1 MAGASS
7 SSSSSSSGGKARR
20 VRVALRVRPR
30 KTTEQDECLALV
42 PETASVQIPGRD
54 GQWQEFQLDNVY
66 GPDSTQRSIFD
77 TNVRPMLDEAL
88 TGVNATIFAYGMT
101 GSGKTFTIEGTAEHP
116 GIVINTVMY
125 LLAKRTHANDFTFS
139 VSFFEIYCENVI
151 DLLAA
156 ARPTS
161 SGATAP
167 SGNQSASGQGSLNG
181 SGSKS
186 LDIRTGEHGEILV
199 VGLQSVTVGEYADF
213 QRAYRKAAENRSV
226 AATNL
231 NERSSRSHLVIQ
243 IHLKRKRGPGKT
255 GLRSKINLVDLAGS
269 ENNRRTGNTGQQL
282 KESGAI
288 NTSLFTLGKV
298 VDALNEGLPRV
309 PYRESKMTRI
319 LQDSLGGKASA
330 LIIANVAGSK
340 QFATETLSTLQFAT
354 KSRRIVNNPVV
365 NHDAMPVPPPQP
377 TVTSTVSSSSD
388 RKRQLE
394 QWQQQQGKASK
405 RAKHHHTTNG
415 LAPLTA
421 TTASRRPA
429 TATAAAAPGISLD
442 DIKAYVDSAN
452 EKLHNKLKHEFL
464 AELETKLPVAAP
476 APALRP
482 PQTPPRRHLAL
493 SNPMLNMTPNTSAT
507 VTRLL
512 LDKAD
517 THFDAGEYPDAAN
530 KYRSALAFR
539 LASED
544 RARCAA
550 QIALCAARITAPA
563 PLAEPARTA
572 SEPAV
577 PSMEPAAPSTVDA
590 SPAVVRKRRKAR
602 PPRVVVLDDDDDDWM
617 EVDAPASAPP
627 PPPPVPAAPAP
638 DSDGAALDL
647 TVLATGPAAR
657 RKRKLWKG
665 ASKLS
670 AGLASSA
677 APSITLSD
685 TDEPDDAKDGD
696 YVHIPEASPPPRGPS
711 PPLASTKSRHSG
723 TDQVRAAVRDAEA
736 DGVAGALLETLNSGN
751 VEKIH
756 ALPQIGK
763 SRAQQLVDHTTIH
776 GRFERIEGVLGVHG
790 FGVKLA
796 VKLVEGF
803 RKARAVAAG
812 RGDAA

>member
-7 SSSSSSSGGKARR
+7 SSSSSSTGGKARR

-30 KTTEQDECLALV
+30 KPTEQDECLALV
-42 PETASVQIPGRD
+42 PESASVQIPGRD

-66 GPDSTQRSIFD
+66 GPDTTQRAIFD
-77 TNVRPMLDEAL
+77 ANVRPMLDEAL
-88 TGVNATIFAYGMT
+88 TGVNATVFAYGMT

-125 LLAKRTHANDFTFS
+125 LLAKRTHANDFSFS

-156 ARPTS
+156 TRPTS

-186 LDIRTGEHGEILV
+186 LDIRTGEHGEIMV
-199 VGLQSVTVGEYADF
+199 VGLQSVAVGEYGDF

-243 IHLKRKRGPGKT
+243 IHLKRKRGPGKA
-255 GLRSKINLVDLAGS
+255 GLRAKINLVDLAGS
-269 ENNRRTGNTGQQL
+269 ENNRRTGNKGQQL

-319 LQDSLGGKASA
+319 LQDSLGGKAAA

-340 QFATETLSTLQFAT
+340 Q
-354 KSRRIVNNPVV
+354 
-365 NHDAMPVPPPQP
+365 
-377 TVTSTVSSSSD
+377 
-388 RKRQLE
+388 
-394 QWQQQQGKASK
+394 SK
-405 RAKHHHTTNG
+405 RA
-415 LAPLTA
+415 APTSA
-421 TTASRRPA
+421 ASRKPM
-429 TATAAAAPGISLD
+429 TATAAAGAPGISLD
-442 DIKAYVDSAN
+442 DIKAYAYVDSAN
-452 EKLHNKLKHEFL
+452 EKLHDKLKHEFL

-476 APALRP
+476 APPPRP
-482 PQTPPRRHLAL
+482 PQTPPRHLLAPR
-493 SNPMLNMTPNTSAT
+493 NPMLDMTPNTSAT

-517 THFDAGEYPDAAN
+517 AHFDAGEYADAAN

-539 LASED
+539 LAPED

-550 QIALCAARITAPA
+550 RIAFCAARVTAPA
-563 PLAEPARTA
+563 PLAEPAHTTD
-572 SEPAV
+572 
-577 PSMEPAAPSTVDA
+577 PAAPATVEA

-602 PPRVVVLDDDDDDWM
+602 PPRVVVLDDDDEDRM
-617 EVDAPASAPP
+617 EAEAPASP

-638 DSDGAALDL
+638 ESDGATVDL
-647 TVLATGPAAR
+647 TVLATGPTAR

-670 AGLASSA
+670 TGPASTTI
-677 APSITLSD
+677 PSITLSD
-685 TDEPDDAKDGD
+685 TDEPNNAKDGD

-711 PPLASTKSRHSG
+711 PPPASAKSRHSG

-736 DGVAGALLETLNSGN
+736 DGVADALLETLNSGN

-776 GRFERIEGVLGVHG
+776 GRFERIEGVLAVHG

-803 RKARAVAAG
+803 RKARVAAVG
-812 RGDAA
+812 KREAA

>member
-30 KTTEQDECLALV
+30 KPTEQDECLALV
-42 PETASVQIPGRD
+42 PEIASVQIPGRD

-66 GPDSTQRSIFD
+66 GPESTQRAIFD

-125 LLAKRTHANDFTFS
+125 LLAKRTHSDDFSFS

-243 IHLKRKRGPGKT
+243 IHLKRKRGPGKA
-255 GLRSKINLVDLAGS
+255 GLRAKINLVDLAGS
-269 ENNRRTGNTGQQL
+269 ENNRRTGNKGQQL

-354 KSRRIVNNPVV
+354 KSRKIVNNPVV
-365 NHDAMPVPPPQP
+365 NHDAAPAPPPP
-377 TVTSTVSSSSD
+377 STATSTASSSSD

-394 QWQQQQGKASK
+394 QWQQQQGKAGK
-405 RAKHHHTTNG
+405 RAKLHHPTNG
-415 LAPLTA
+415 LAPPT
-421 TTASRRPA
+421 TTASRKPA
-429 TATAAAAPGISLD
+429 IATTAAAPGISLD

-452 EKLHNKLKHEFL
+452 EKLHDKLKHEFL

-476 APALRP
+476 ASAPRP
-482 PQTPPRRHLAL
+482 PQTPPRHHLAP
-493 SNPMLNMTPNTSAT
+493 SNPMLDMTPNTSAT

-517 THFDAGEYPDAAN
+517 AHFDAGEYADAAN

-550 QIALCAARITAPA
+550 RIALCGARAAAPA
-563 PLAEPARTA
+563 PLAEPARTT
-572 SEPAV
+572 
-577 PSMEPAAPSTVDA
+577 EPAAPATVDA

-602 PPRVVVLDDDDDDWM
+602 PPRVVVLDDDDDDRM

-627 PPPPVPAAPAP
+627 PPPPIPAASALET
-638 DSDGAALDL
+638 DSTALNL

-665 ASKLS
+665 ASQLS
-670 AGLASSA
+670 AGLASFA
-677 APSITLSD
+677 IPSITLSD
-685 TDEPDDAKDGD
+685 GDEPDDDMDGD
-696 YVHIPEASPPPRGPS
+696 YVHIPEAPPPPRGPS
-711 PPLASTKSRHSG
+711 PPPASAKSRHSG

-736 DGVAGALLETLNSGN
+736 DGVADALLETLNSGN

-776 GRFERIEGVLGVHG
+776 GRFERIEGVLAVHG

-803 RKARAVAAG
+803 RKARAAES

>member
-66 GPDSTQRSIFD
+66 GPDSTQRAIFD

-101 GSGKTFTIEGTAEHP
+101 GSGKTFTIEGTSDHP

-161 SGATAP
+161 SGAMAP

-243 IHLKRKRGPGKT
+243 IHLKRKRGPGKA
-255 GLRSKINLVDLAGS
+255 GLRAKLNLVDLAGS
-269 ENNRRTGNTGQQL
+269 ENNRRTGNKGQQL

-354 KSRRIVNNPVV
+354 KSRKIVNNPVV
-365 NHDAMPVPPPQP
+365 NHDTAPVPPPP
-377 TVTSTVSSSSD
+377 YSAAGATSSSSD

-394 QWQQQQGKASK
+394 QWEQQQQGKPGK
-405 RAKHHHTTNG
+405 RAKHHHPTSG
-415 LAPLTA
+415 LAPP
-421 TTASRRPA
+421 TTAASRKPA
-429 TATAAAAPGISLD
+429 TATAATAPGISLD

-452 EKLHNKLKHEFL
+452 EKLHDKLKHEFL

-476 APALRP
+476 APPRP
-482 PQTPPRRHLAL
+482 PQTPPRHHLAP
-493 SNPMLNMTPNTSAT
+493 SNPMLDMTPNTSAT

-517 THFDAGEYPDAAN
+517 AHFDAGEYPDAAN

-539 LASED
+539 LAPED

-550 QIALCAARITAPA
+550 RIALCTARITAPA
-563 PLAEPARTA
+563 PLAEPARTT
-572 SEPAV
+572 EPAA
-577 PSMEPAAPSTVDA
+577 STTEPAAPTIADA

-602 PPRVVVLDDDDDDWM
+602 PPRVVVLDDDDENCM

-627 PPPPVPAAPAP
+627 PPPPPAPAP
-638 DSDGAALDL
+638 VPEPETAALDV

-665 ASKLS
+665 ASRLS
-670 AGLASSA
+670 AGLASTA
-677 APSITLSD
+677 IPSITLSD
-685 TDEPDDAKDGD
+685 TDEPDDAKDGN

-711 PPLASTKSRHSG
+711 PPPVSAKSRHSG
-723 TDQVRAAVRDAEA
+723 TDQVRAVVRDAEE
-736 DGVAGALLETLNSGN
+736 DGVADALLETLNSGN

-776 GRFERIEGVLGVHG
+776 GRFEGIEGVLAVHG

-803 RKARAVAAG
+803 RKARAAVG